1 MPEDLPD
8 AHRRLL
14 DELRRLKRRHGW
26 TLAQLARKTGYS
38 ATSWHRYLSG
48 RAMPPWEAVDALGR
62 LASQERS
69 RLLALWEVA
78 ATAVARQPAPGRTGL
93 PPRAAKATAAAATG
107 AAPRPGSRTTTL
119 GGLLGTALL
128 LASLLTLLSPW
139 DGGGRPAFRVPAP
152 HAAPPGAP
160 EWPWPLQT
168 ATGSPTRA
176 PCLGDGCRGRD
187 PYRIGCDRGSVPVHT
202 LRADHRTLSLWYS
215 PLCRAV
221 WAEVAPGAGTTDL
234 TVSADGHAVTAPAG
248 NARTGMLGAT
258 PDRAKGSVD
267 LPGRQLG
274 VSARTSWIVD
284 Q

>member
-14 DELRRLKRRHGW
+14 DELRRLKGRHGW
-26 TLAQLARKTGYS
+26 TFAQLARKTGYS

-48 RAMPPWEAVDALGR
+48 RAMPPWEAVDALGP
-62 LASQERS
+62 LAAQEHS

-93 PPRAAKATAAAATG
+93 PARAAKTAAPAATG
-107 AAPRPGSRTTTL
+107 AAPRPGSRTTAL

-128 LASLLTLLSPW
+128 LASLLALLSPW
-139 DGGGRPAFRVPAP
+139 DGGSRPASRVPAP
-152 HAAPPGAP
+152 HGAPPGAP

-168 ATGSPTRA
+168 ATGTPAGA

-187 PYRIGCDRGSVPVHT
+187 PYRIGCDRGSVSVHA
-202 LRADHRTLSLWYS
+202 LRADHRTLTLWYS

-221 WAEVAPGAGTTDL
+221 WADVVPGAGTSGL
-234 TVSADGHAVTAPAG
+234 TVSADGRAVTAPVG
-248 NARTGMLGAT
+248 DARTGMLGAT
-258 PDRAKGSVD
+258 PGRAKGSVD
-267 LPGRQLG
+267 LLDRQLG
-274 VSARTSWIVD
+274 VSARTSWVVD